1 MPIRVSNI
9 QLSIDEPELALPERL
24 AGALDIRTDEI
35 HRWRI
40 LRKSLDTRDKNSLKF
55 VYTAEVAVGEDEPRL
70 VARAGRRRSPV
81 AVELYDEPRFEMPP
95 PGSQS
100 LAERPVVIGS
110 GPAGLAAAYFLAE
123 SGYRPL
129 VLERGRPVRE
139 RIADVAAFDAGGPH
153 NAESNYL
160 FGEGGAGTFSDGKL
174 TCRSSGP
181 EVRRV
186 LELFAE
192 CKGKPSIVYDAR
204 PHLGSNRLP
213 AVVKAFRR
221 KILAA
226 GGEFRFDCRVEDV
239 DIAEGWLRG
248 LHTSSGYVPTSLAVL
263 AIGHSARDTYQM
275 LFARGV
281 PMVPKPFQ
289 LGVRIEQPQEQ
300 VNRAQYGPTPLEE
313 KLGAADYSLVARGR
327 AHLFSFCMCAGGQVI
342 PSVSEAGHFCTN
354 GMSLS
359 RRAAPFAN
367 SGLMVTLDPADFG
380 DDHPLAGVYLQRQY
394 ESRAYQL
401 SGGGYLC
408 PIQRAGDFLTRRP
421 TASKPPSS
429 YARGVVLADIA
440 ALIPPQAL
448 SALDEG
454 LPILDRRWRG
464 LFLKNATLA
473 GPEARGSSPVR
484 FPRDADTLE
493 STGVAGLYPIGEGAG
508 YAGGI
513 VSAAL
518 DGLRAAKAIIARYA
532 PLERQATSRYRSWEG
547 VFSDESDD

>member
-9 QLSIDEPELALPERL
+9 QLSVDEPELLLPERL
-24 AGALDIRTDEI
+24 AGALEIRAADIR
-35 HRWRI
+35 RWRI
-40 LRKSLDTRDKNSLKF
+40 LRKSLDTRDKADLKF
-55 VYTAEVAVGEDEPRL
+55 VYTAEVAVGDDEPRL

-81 AVELYDEPRFEMPP
+81 AVELYDEPRFMLPP
-95 PGSQS
+95 PGDEP
-100 LAERPVVIGS
+100 LPERPVIVGS
-110 GPAGLAAAYFLAE
+110 GPAGLAAACFLAE

-153 NAESNYL
+153 DPESNYL

-213 AVVKAFRR
+213 AVVKALRR
-221 KILAA
+221 KILAS
-226 GGEFRFDCRVEDV
+226 GGELRFGCRVEDV
-239 DIAEGWLRG
+239 DLAAGRLRG
-248 LHTSSGYVPTSLAVL
+248 LHTSSGYLPASVVVL
-263 AIGHSARDTYQM
+263 AIGHSARDTYEM

-281 PMVPKPFQ
+281 PIVPKAFQ
-289 LGVRIEQPQEQ
+289 FGVRIEQPQEQ
-300 VNRAQYGPTPLEE
+300 VNRAQYGPARLEE
-313 KLGAADYSLVARGR
+313 TLGAADYSLVARGR

-342 PSVSEAGHFCTN
+342 PSVSEAGYFCTN

-359 RRAAPFAN
+359 RRASPFAN
-367 SGLMVTLDPADFG
+367 SGLMVTLEPADFG
-380 DDHPLAGVYLQRQY
+380 SSHPLAGMHLQRKY
-394 ESRAYQL
+394 EALAYGL
-401 SGGGYLC
+401 GGDDYLC
-408 PIQRAGDFLTRRP
+408 PIQMAADFLARRTTP
-421 TASKPPSS
+421 RKPPSS
-429 YARGVVLADIA
+429 YTRGVALAEISS
-440 ALIPPQAL
+440 LVPPQAGA
-448 SALDEG
+448 ALAEG

-464 LFLKNATLA
+464 RFLQNATLA

-484 FPRDADTLE
+484 FSRHPRTLE

-518 DGLRAAKAIIARYA
+518 DGLRAAQAIIARYA
-532 PLERQATSRYRSWEG
+532 PLG
-547 VFSDESDD
+547 